1 MKYHAVIIVEFTED
15 DVEAGCGDPVGEA
28 NEIVTTMMEALDAN
42 MWLEDVVEIKEE
54 TP

>member
-1 MKYHAVIIVEFTED
+1 MKYQAIIIVEFTDD
-15 DVEAGCGDPVGEA
+15 DVAAGCGDPVGEA
-28 NEIVTTMMEALDAN
+28 NEIVITLMEALDAN